1 MLEEEI
7 LLLNSSVKGD
17 LTTNT
22 TPMRDSDVYMDL
34 KMNIQQTNRYR
45 QKSNLLQPPTPQS
58 HQHQWYNQHDTPRS
72 VCCTKMRA
80 LIKQLDSHACDDLI
94 DSSSTL
100 SPSLYSPLVIQ
111 LLFDFYELDI
121 MKPLCTS
128 DRRFCCVSYENHSC
142 SLDPAQ
148 RHFKLQLSDTS
159 E

>member
-58 HQHQWYNQHDTPRS
+58 HQHQ
-72 VCCTKMRA
+72 
-80 LIKQLDSHACDDLI
+80 
-94 DSSSTL
+94 
-100 SPSLYSPLVIQ
+100 
-111 LLFDFYELDI
+111 
-121 MKPLCTS
+121 
-128 DRRFCCVSYENHSC
+128 
-142 SLDPAQ
+142 
-148 RHFKLQLSDTS
+148 
-159 E
+159 